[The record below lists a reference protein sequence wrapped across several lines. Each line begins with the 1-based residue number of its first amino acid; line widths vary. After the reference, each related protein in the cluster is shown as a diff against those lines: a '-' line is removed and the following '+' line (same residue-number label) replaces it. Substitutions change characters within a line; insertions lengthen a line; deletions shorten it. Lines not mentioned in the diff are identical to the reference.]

1 MILSSLS
8 YKGGVGKTTIAQ
20 NLAVCL
26 AHTGYKVC
34 ILDADTSQN
43 SQSWLGRRSDNLPN
57 IPVYGNTDP
66 QAIMQNIKALYDDY
80 EIIIID
86 SPPALSKIASKII
99 LASHL
104 LLIPI
109 TPTGGSDI
117 WTTEQLIEHYDL
129 IRDQKGSPIPAAFV
143 VNRYRANVKMHQAY
157 LEALSEYDESY
168 GIKTLGSKLVDR
180 SAYGEANLQGMG
192 VYEYTNPQAKQ
203 EVIKLCN
210 EIISIVS

>member
-43 SQSWLGRRSDNLPN
+43 SQSWLGRRSDALPN

-66 QAIMQNIKALYDDY
+66 KAIMQNIKALYDDY
-80 EIIIID
+80 EVIIID

-117 WTTEQLIEHYDL
+117 WTTEQLLEHYDL
-129 IRDQKGSPIPAAFV
+129 IQEQKGSPIPAAFV
-143 VNRYRANVKMHQAY
+143 VNRYRANVRMHQAY
-157 LEALSEYDESY
+157 LEALAEFEESY
-168 GIKTLGSKLVDR
+168 RIKTLESRLSDR

-192 VYEYTNPQAKQ
+192 VFEYTNPQARQ
-203 EVIKLCN
+203 EVVQLCN
-210 EIISIVS
+210 EIIRIVS

>member
-8 YKGGVGKTTIAQ
+8 YKGGVGKTTVAQ
-20 NLAVCL
+20 NIAVCL
-26 AHTGYKVC
+26 AHSGYKVC

-43 SQSWLGRRSDNLPN
+43 SQSWLGRRSDELPN

-80 EIIIID
+80 EVIIID

-117 WTTEQLIEHYDL
+117 WTTEQLLEHFDL

-143 VNRYRANVKMHQAY
+143 VNRFRSNVKMHQAY
-157 LEALSEYDESY
+157 LEALAEFKETYDV
-168 GIKTLGSKLVDR
+168 GTMNSKLADR

-192 VYEYTNPQAKQ
+192 VYEYSNPQAKQ
-203 EVIKLCN
+203 EVVNLCN
-210 EIISIVS
+210 EIIALVS

>member
-43 SQSWLGRRSDNLPN
+43 SQSWLGRRSNDLPN

-80 EIIIID
+80 EVIIID

-117 WTTEQLIEHYDL
+117 WTTEQLLEHYDL
-129 IRDQKGSPIPAAFV
+129 IQDQKGSRIPAAFV
-143 VNRYRANVKMHQAY
+143 VNRYRANVRMHQAY
-157 LEALSEYDESY
+157 LEALAEFEESY
-168 GIKTLGSKLVDR
+168 GIKTLDSKLNDR
-180 SAYGEANLQGMG
+180 SAFGEANLQGMG
-192 VYEYTNPQAKQ
+192 VYEYNNPRAKQ
-203 EVIKLCN
+203 EVVQLCN
-210 EIISIVS
+210 EIIGIVS

>member
-80 EIIIID
+80 EVIIID

-99 LASHL
+99 LTSHL

-157 LEALSEYDESY
+157 LEALLEYDENY
-168 GIKTLGSKLVDR
+168 GIKTLNSRLVDR

>member
-8 YKGGVGKTTIAQ
+8 YKGGVGKTTVAQ
-20 NLAVCL
+20 NVAVCL

-43 SQSWLGRRSDNLPN
+43 SQSWLGRRSSELPN

-80 EIIIID
+80 EVIIID

-117 WTTEQLIEHYDL
+117 WTTEQLLEHYDL
-129 IRDQKGSPIPAAFV
+129 IRDQKGSAIPAAFV
-143 VNRYRANVKMHQAY
+143 VNRFRANVKMHQAY
-157 LEALSEYDESY
+157 LEALSEFKETY
-168 GIKTLGSKLVDR
+168 GVDTMQSKLVDR

-203 EVIKLCN
+203 EVINLCN
-210 EIISIVS
+210 EIINLVS

>member
-1 MILSSLS
+1 MILSSIS
-8 YKGGVGKTTIAQ
+8 YKGGVGKTTLAQ
-20 NLAVCL
+20 NIAVCL

-43 SQSWLGRRSDNLPN
+43 SQSWLGRRSSELPN

-80 EIIIID
+80 EVIIID

-104 LLIPI
+104 MLIPI

-117 WTTEQLIEHYDL
+117 WTTEQFLEHYDL
-129 IRDQKGSPIPAAFV
+129 IRDQKGGPIPAAFV
-143 VNRYRANVKMHQAY
+143 VNRFRANVKMHQAY
-157 LEALSEYDESY
+157 LDALAEFKQTHNVD
-168 GIKTLGSKLVDR
+168 TLGTKLVDR
-180 SAYGEANLQGMG
+180 TAYGEANLQGMG
-192 VYEYTNPQAKQ
+192 VFEYTNPQAKQ
-203 EVIKLCN
+203 EIIALCN
-210 EIISIVS
+210 EIIKLVS